1 MAATAYP
8 KVTAKA
14 WTTLRARATAAP
26 STKFTPAAV
35 AALMEMSSPNSALD
49 NTVRPMRRL
58 GLIDED
64 GALTARG
71 NKWRVNSSFDD
82 ACQEILDEIYP
93 EELGAL
99 VGEDG
104 RPDAAKV
111 KTWFDHKGYGES
123 NARQMA
129 ATYVM
134 VASKQIPESPA
145 TDSGKIKKKA
155 SPAKKPAAKSPESK
169 EIEKPD
175 EVVAPEPPTPPGNS
189 QSGPTVHLDIQIHIP
204 ADATP
209 EQIDQIFSSMS
220 RHLYAR

>member
-145 TDSGKIKKKA
+145 TDSGKVKKKA

-209 EQIDQIFSSMS
+209 EQIDQIFSSMA

>member
-8 KVTAKA
+8 KITAKA

-26 STKFTPAAV
+26 STKFTPSAV

-64 GALTARG
+64 GALTDRG

-82 ACQEILDEIYP
+82 ACQEILDDIYP

-104 RPDAAKV
+104 NPDAAKV

-145 TDSGKIKKKA
+145 TDAGKVKKKA
-155 SPAKKPAAKSPESK
+155 SPAKRTARESQESNK
-169 EIEKPD
+169 TEKPH
-175 EVVAPEPPTPPGNS
+175 EVVEPEPPTPPAKSNG
-189 QSGPTVHLDIQIHIP
+189 GPTVHLDIQIHIP

-209 EQIDQIFSSMS
+209 EQIDQIFSSMA
-220 RHLYAR
+220 RHLYAK

>member
-8 KVTAKA
+8 KITAKA
-14 WTTLRARATAAP
+14 WTNLRARATAAP

-145 TDSGKIKKKA
+145 TDSGKVKKKA
-155 SPAKKPAAKSPESK
+155 PPAKKPAAKSPESK
-169 EIEKPD
+169 EIETPD
-175 EVVAPEPPTPPGNS
+175 EVVAAEPPTPLGNS

-209 EQIDQIFSSMS
+209 EQIDQIFSSMA

>member
-8 KVTAKA
+8 RITAKA

-134 VASKQIPESPA
+134 IASKQIPESPA
-145 TDSGKIKKKA
+145 TDSGKVKKKA
-155 SPAKKPAAKSPESK
+155 SPAKKPAAKSSESK
-169 EIEKPD
+169 EIEEPD

-209 EQIDQIFSSMS
+209 EQIDQIFSSMA